1 LILKYKI
8 KAVPYLFDKTRYYL
22 TALLFLFLMPAM
34 SSFAQFSSAV
44 EKYIS
49 VQADTFA
56 LIHAKI
62 TDGTGGPS
70 KPDQTLVVVKGIIT
84 LIGNSAN
91 TSTPVHAKV
100 IDCTGK
106 TIIPGMIMMHEHLFY
121 AEAAGDYYLGQEMP
135 ISFPQLYLA
144 GGVTTMRTAGS
155 IEPQT
160 DLNLKEWIKRGEF
173 AGPDMDV
180 TGPYIERAG
189 FPVPEM
195 LHVHS
200 PEEAAGIVHYWA
212 GFGCTSFKVYRDIT
226 LDDLVAVIQAA
237 HQRGFKVTGHLCSV
251 TYKEAAEAGID
262 NLEHGFMECSD
273 FDTSRKANICSDN
286 LNRSLL
292 ALDVNSKA
300 VERLMQLLINKKVTL
315 TSTLTVF
322 EPFTGREAIPGGGA
336 EALMPQIREE
346 VEKGYRNALNRDS
359 NATRLFKKE
368 LAWEKKFVM
377 MGGAL
382 MAGTDPTDDGRVIPG
397 YADRHILELLM
408 EAGFSFPESVKI
420 CSLNA
425 AVYLG
430 IAKQTGTVAVGK
442 KADLVLI
449 DGDPET
455 HISTVRNTEIVFKNG
470 VGFDSK
476 KMFDS
481 LHGTVGRY

>member
-1 LILKYKI
+1 MCVFVKI
-8 KAVPYLFDKTRYYL
+8 RFYL
-22 TALLFLFLMPAM
+22 TAFLFLFLIPAL
-34 SSFAQFSSAV
+34 SLNAQFSSAV

-62 TDGTGGPS
+62 TDGSGDPS
-70 KPDQTLVVVKGIIT
+70 RPDQTLVIMKGIIT
-84 LIGNSAN
+84 VMGNSAN
-91 TSTPVHAKV
+91 TNVPVHAKI

-121 AEAAGDYYLGQEMP
+121 AEVAGDYYLGQEMP

-155 IEPQT
+155 LEPQT
-160 DLNLKEWIKRGEF
+160 DLNLKEWIKRGEM

-180 TGPYIERAG
+180 TGPYIEREG

-195 LHVHS
+195 LHIHS
-200 PEEAAGIVHYWA
+200 PEEAAGIVNYWA

-226 LDDLVAVIQAA
+226 VADLVAVVRAA

-251 TYKEAAEAGID
+251 TCGEAAEAGID
-262 NLEHGFMECSD
+262 NLEHGFMDCSD
-273 FDTSRKANICSDN
+273 FDSSKKTNICSEN
-286 LNRSLL
+286 LNHSLL
-292 ALDVNSKA
+292 ALDVNTK
-300 VERLMQLLINKKVTL
+300 QLSGLIQILIDKKVTL
-315 TSTLTVF
+315 TSTLSVF

-336 EALMPQIREE
+336 DAMMPQLREE
-346 VEKGYRNALNRDS
+346 VEKDYREALNRDS
-359 NATRLFKKE
+359 NATSLFKKE
-368 LAWEKKFVM
+368 MTWEKKFVM
-377 MGGAL
+377 MGGHL

-397 YADRHILELLM
+397 YSDRHMLELLT
-408 EAGFSFPESVKI
+408 EAGFSFPEAVKI

-425 AVYLG
+425 AEYLG
-430 IAKQTGTVAVGK
+430 IAKETGTVAVGK

-455 HISTVRNTEIVFKNG
+455 HISAVRNTEIVFKNG

-476 KMFDS
+476 KLFES
-481 LHGTVGRY
+481 LRGTVGRY

>member
-1 LILKYKI
+1 MVALKRKYFVWCLIT
-8 KAVPYLFDKTRYYL
+8 FW
-22 TALLFLFLMPAM
+22 LLFALQ
-34 SSFAQFSSAV
+34 SYAQFSPEV
-44 EKYIS
+44 KKFIS
-49 VQADTFA
+49 VQADTIA
-56 LIHAKI
+56 LVNAKI
-62 TDGTGGPS
+62 VDGTGGPS
-70 KPDQTLVVVKGIIT
+70 KQDQTLLIIKGIIT
-84 LIGNSAN
+84 ELGNSTN
-91 TSTPVHAKV
+91 IKVPSNAKI

-121 AEAAGDYYLGQEMP
+121 AEAADDYYIGQEMP
-135 ISFPQLYLA
+135 VSFPQLYFA

-155 IEPQT
+155 LEPQT
-160 DLNLKEWIKRGEF
+160 DLNLRQWIKQGNMV
-173 AGPDMDV
+173 GPDMDV

-195 LHVHS
+195 LHIHS

-430 IAKQTGTVAVGK
+430 IAKQTGTVAIGK

-449 DGDPET
+449 GGDPET
-455 HISTVRNTEIVFKNG
+455 HITAVRNTEIVFKNG

>member
-1 LILKYKI
+1 MSSLKTKFYLL
-8 KAVPYLFDKTRYYL
+8 VPIFLL
-22 TALLFLFLMPAM
+22 LLSALP
-34 SSFAQFSSAV
+34 SFAQFSSSV
-44 EKYIS
+44 KKFIS
-49 VQADTFA
+49 VQADTLA

-62 TDGTGGPS
+62 TDGSGNPS
-70 KPDQTLVVVKGIIT
+70 RSDQTLVIMNGIIRAM
-84 LIGNSAN
+84 GNSAN
-91 TSTPVHAKV
+91 TNVPVHAKI

-160 DLNLKEWIKRGEF
+160 DLNLKEWIKRGEMP
-173 AGPDMDV
+173 GPDIDV
-180 TGPYIERAG
+180 TGPYIEREG

-195 LHVHS
+195 LHIHS
-200 PEEAAGIVHYWA
+200 PEEAAGIVNYWA

-226 LDDLVAVIQAA
+226 VADLVAVIQAA
-237 HQRGFKVTGHLCSV
+237 HQRGFKVTAHLCSV

-262 NLEHGFMECSD
+262 NLEHGFMESSD
-273 FDTSRKANICSDN
+273 FDTSKMKNICSGN
-286 LNRSLL
+286 LFNSLK

-300 VERLMQLLINKKVTL
+300 MEQLMRLLIEKNVTL

-336 EALMPQIREE
+336 DALLPQLRDEI
-346 VEKGYRNALNRDS
+346 EKGYNEALNRDS
-359 NATRLFKKE
+359 GATRLFIKE
-368 LAWEKKFVM
+368 MSWEKKFVT
-377 MGGAL
+377 MGGHL

-397 YADRHILELLM
+397 YADRHMLELLT
-408 EAGFSFPESVKI
+408 EAGFSFPEAVKI

-430 IAKQTGTVAVGK
+430 IAKETGTVAVGK

-449 DGDPET
+449 GGDPET
-455 HISTVRNTEIVFKNG
+455 HIAAVRNTEIVFKNG

-476 KMFDS
+476 KLFES
-481 LHGTVGRY
+481 LRGTVGRY